1 MKPYKQGIVNT
12 DDHPVLRKTQI
23 VNVLFEEEDFY
34 IVKPFMATVEIKI
47 SKKDLIVN

>member
-23 VNVLFEEEDFY
+23 VNVLAEDGDFY
-34 IVKPFMATVEIKI
+34 IVKPFMSTVEIKI
-47 SKKDLIVN
+47 SKKDFSNS